1 MKQSRREGNYV
12 AFELAQWAMRTKHSV
27 WWFSVPACMLSI
39 LLLGTVITL
48 MSNKIKCLYFPPPKK
63 TQSSSL
69 TCGVL
74 LYWTTGIIIRSRP
87 LFPVKHCSRFIL
99 DPAQCSSPPTVW
111 LRSKILMFRSRI
123 ISVFVPSL
131 ADGSPSISFKKL
143 VNYRSGIYFKTNKN
157 WLFGWLRLVI
167 TNFTFGWGKN
177 RCKALFGMT
186 PRCAGSS

>member
-1 MKQSRREGNYV
+1 
-12 AFELAQWAMRTKHSV
+12 
-27 WWFSVPACMLSI
+27 
-39 LLLGTVITL
+39 

-99 DPAQCSSPPTVW
+99 DPARCSSPPTVW

-131 ADGSPSISFKKL
+131 ADASPSISFKKL
-143 VNYRSGIYFKTNKN
+143 VNYRSGIFFNTNKN

-167 TNFTFGWGKN
+167 TNFTFGWGQN
-177 RCKALFGMT
+177 RCRPCLGWLPGVPAPPRKYCSAVSVFKAKNKL
-186 PRCAGSS
+186 RRRQAGGASIYSSTVPLQYHQCRSRSK